1 MIHVSYDEAVR
12 TMERA
17 LVRYL
22 PGEQA
27 HRLAEIFAGN
37 SLDGVHSHGMNRFPR
52 YITEMESGL
61 CDARVTQAERVS
73 GFGALEVWDAHF
85 GVGPLIAEQ
94 VTRRAIELAQAH
106 GVGCVALR
114 NNHHWLRAGRYG
126 LMMADAGMLGIC
138 MTNTCM
144 NLVAYGA
151 KVSSTGNNPITFAVP
166 RRDGSLVM
174 DMAVSQYAFGKLEI
188 MAQQGR
194 QLDTAC
200 GYDTEGNPTSDPAK
214 IVESGLMMPMALWKG
229 SALSIMIDLMTTM
242 LAQGRASHEIGT
254 PAEGERGMSQLFICM
269 HPAAV
274 IDTEA
279 AERKLEETL
288 DFLHGLEVREGM
300 AGVHAPG
307 EGRAA
312 TRARHLAGGIPVTEA
327 TWEKIRHLAEAAPA
341 SAGRPQEA

>member
-22 PGEQA
+22 PEEQA

-52 YITEMESGL
+52 YIAEMESGL

-188 MAQQGR
+188 MAQQGKL
-194 QLDTAC
+194 LDTAC

-214 IVESGLMMPMALWKG
+214 IG
-229 SALSIMIDLMTTM
+229 
-242 LAQGRASHEIGT
+242 
-254 PAEGERGMSQLFICM
+254 
-269 HPAAV
+269 
-274 IDTEA
+274 
-279 AERKLEETL
+279 
-288 DFLHGLEVREGM
+288 
-300 AGVHAPG
+300 
-307 EGRAA
+307 
-312 TRARHLAGGIPVTEA
+312 
-327 TWEKIRHLAEAAPA
+327 
-341 SAGRPQEA
+341 